1 MLINFDCQFLLK
13 PNKFQKEL
21 KISIVQKLS
30 SKMMIFEIPSMGGNA
45 KKRGFTIHNRNALK
59 IHTTHTHTQ
68 LEEVRV

>member
-30 SKMMIFEIPSMGGNA
+30 SKTMIFEIPSMGENA

-59 IHTTHTHTQ
+59 ILHTHTQ